1 MDHRPADAQLGHST
15 HKPHYLGVNYY
26 VIFLGRLGSNEF
38 HLRLKKSKSWEPFWS
53 QTILPIQPIYCK
65 NGLNWQCCLA
75 GSYIQNGHS
84 IFFLIAM
91 CADYQFEEKS
101 IEI

>member
-15 HKPHYLGVNYY
+15 HKPHYLGMNYY

-53 QTILPIQPIYCK
+53 YQLDNTANSAHLPQK
-65 NGLNWQCCLA
+65 WAELA
-75 GSYIQNGHS
+75 MLFSW
-84 IFFLIAM
+84 
-91 CADYQFEEKS
+91 
-101 IEI
+101 